1 MERIT
6 YTIASDYASSFLSMD
21 NFLVLY
27 NNYQGQAHFEVLHY
41 RLSRLKKIYTK
52 LNVFSLLNHYS

>member
-27 NNYQGQAHFEVLHY
+27 YKYQGQAHFEVLHY
-41 RLSRLKKIYTK
+41 RLRRLLKKYV
-52 LNVFSLLNHYS
+52 LN